1 MIFLSIPGTLRMIL
15 IIIAVFVIVRFVGRI
30 MLAKR
35 NLDEERRY
43 NQNNENFRKE
53 KERSEREKG
62 RTKVMNKGYTD
73 AEDVD
78 FEEVKD

>member
-1 MIFLSIPGTLRMIL
+1 MIFLSIPGTLRMVL
-15 IIIAVFVIVRFVGRI
+15 IIIAVFVIVRFLGRI
-30 MLAKR
+30 FMVKR

-43 NQNNENFRKE
+43 NQNNDNYRREKE
-53 KERSEREKG
+53 KSEKEKG
-62 RTKVMNKGYTD
+62 KVKISKKGYTE

>member
-15 IIIAVFVIVRFVGRI
+15 IIIAVFVIVRFIGRI
-30 MLAKR
+30 LVAKR

-62 RTKVMNKGYTD
+62 RTKVMGKGYTE

>member
-15 IIIAVFVIVRFVGRI
+15 IIIAVFVIVRFLGRVF
-30 MLAKR
+30 LAKR
-35 NLDEERRY
+35 NLDDERRY
-43 NQNNENFRKE
+43 NQNSDNYRQDKE
-53 KERSEREKG
+53 KSEREKG
-62 RTKVMNKGYTD
+62 KVKISKKGYTE

>member
-15 IIIAVFVIVRFVGRI
+15 IIIAVFVIVRFLGRI
-30 MLAKR
+30 FLAKR

-43 NQNNENFRKE
+43 NQNNDTYRREKE
-53 KERSEREKG
+53 KSEREKG
-62 RTKVMNKGYTD
+62 KVKISKKGYTE

>member
-15 IIIAVFVIVRFVGRI
+15 IIIAVFVIVRFLGRVF
-30 MLAKR
+30 LAKR

-43 NQNNENFRKE
+43 NQNNENFRRDKE
-53 KERSEREKG
+53 KSEREKG
-62 RTKVMNKGYTD
+62 KVKITKKGYKD